1 MESALRQAQ
10 EGYAQLESG
19 KMAVIIE
26 VAGGEAVLAGTELQ
40 LEQAE
45 AQLRAAQEQFE
56 DARRRAYEKAD
67 VEGMLTAEALGMLL
81 MAQNLSMPAGYI
93 AEGGQQ
99 YLVKVG
105 DAFSSVEELRDTV
118 LLHVEA
124 GGVGNIRLSDV
135 ADVALTDNAGESYA
149 RINGNDGIVLSFSKQ
164 STASTAEVSNR
175 IGAAIKVLEAEFPGL
190 HITPL
195 MDQGDYIDMVVGSVL
210 ENLLMGGMLAILV
223 LLIFLRDWRP
233 TVIVALSIPFSL
245 LFAITLMYFS
255 GVTLNLISLSGLA
268 LGVGMLVD
276 NSIVVIENI
285 FACAHRGSPRQGPP
299 WPAQNRWQGRSSP
312 PPSPPSASS
321 CRLCL
326 RRGSPVSFSAIWG

>member
-124 GGVGNIRLSDV
+124 GGVGDIRLSDV

-195 MDQGDYIDMVVGSVL
+195 MDQGD
-210 ENLLMGGMLAILV
+210 
-223 LLIFLRDWRP
+223 
-233 TVIVALSIPFSL
+233 
-245 LFAITLMYFS
+245 
-255 GVTLNLISLSGLA
+255 
-268 LGVGMLVD
+268 
-276 NSIVVIENI
+276 
-285 FACAHRGSPRQGPP
+285 
-299 WPAQNRWQGRSSP
+299 
-312 PPSPPSASS
+312 
-321 CRLCL
+321 
-326 RRGSPVSFSAIWG
+326 